1 MSDGKIRVKSETI
14 YSIEVNDKGEC
25 IYLDLSDIGLQA
37 KLVECFD
44 TINKETERFT
54 KKEQELIKKI
64 NKEHETET
72 TELYTKAEREYIK
85 EQEEFYK
92 TCRIVM
98 DKFLGEGACQ
108 KIFGDAN
115 YPKMYI
121 DLFEQLESEFKKMGL
136 NKQKMEQDLYN
147 KYIKKHSNILK

>member
-1 MSDGKIRVKSETI
+1 MSDGKIRVKSETL

-44 TINKETERFT
+44 TINKETEKFT

-64 NKEHETET
+64 AKEHETET
-72 TELYTKAEREYIK
+72 TELYTKTEREYIK
-85 EQEEFYK
+85 EQEEFYR
-92 TCRIVM
+92 TCRIIM
-98 DKFLGEGACQ
+98 DKFLGERACQ

-121 DLFEQLESEFKKMGL
+121 DLFEQLEPEFKKMGL